1 MIRQEKYN
9 KINCTGC
16 GEFTQADLV
25 AFDFSKI
32 FMEVVQ
38 EETVD
43 PMWVM
48 LGRLDLGFYY
58 TIRDICQELHY
69 SMNRR
74 KPTKLRLTVKD
85 VIEQIE
91 FLLDDIVFDKLKN
104 ENRHSVLY
112 NQLYEKIQST
122 YGTAEEEMDAIERL
136 IRNLATSDKNLEILS
151 VDIQIEMVTD
161 EGGREMPTELF
172 YYIHGEKR
180 ELKER
185 VCPLCGMPMDSQA
198 GYRNEYIIGLAGLAR
213 VGKTALIASLI
224 HQLRQLEEMDY
235 IHIKSEASESLQKFQ
250 DEVVAEYESGN
261 IIRKTEVEN
270 VDNIPLVY
278 VPVQIGSRECNFI
291 FVDMPGEIYTGSEEA
306 GLDFISNKRTI
317 MKNAD
322 VVWCCVEPSM
332 FDERF
337 KNAHAEAKADDVS
350 RQLSDLVRVLN
361 MIYNTKI
368 PASIVVTQS
377 DIIKDAKLFRP
388 QEDVMHEYLL
398 EDHSLDWDKT
408 KAFVEETRHFVD
420 RLNNFKVSIEDTF
433 EGLSMFGVASY
444 GFDVTTKALI
454 TSQTIHPSM
463 VELPFLWTLAVLDL
477 IPVTR
482 SSTAKSLL
490 GKEKVITE
498 KIGDTKEL
506 YLD

>member
-25 AFDFSKI
+25 AFNFSKV

-38 EETVD
+38 EEACD
-43 PMWVM
+43 SMWDM

-58 TIRDICQELHY
+58 TVRDICQELHFFVD
-69 SMNRR
+69 R
-74 KPTKLRLTVKD
+74 KRPTQLKLTVKD
-85 VIEQIE
+85 VIQQIE
-91 FLLDDIVFDKLKN
+91 FLLDDTAFAKLKS

-112 NQLYEKIQST
+112 NHLYEKISST
-122 YGTAEEEMDAIERL
+122 YGTAEEEMDAIETL
-136 IRNLATSDKNLEILS
+136 VRNLASCDKNTEILS
-151 VDIQIEMVTD
+151 VDIQIGMVTD
-161 EGGREMPTELF
+161 EDGREMPNELF
-172 YYIHGEKR
+172 YYIAGEKR
-180 ELKER
+180 TLKER

-213 VGKTALIASLI
+213 VGKTALIASLV
-224 HQLRQLEEMDY
+224 HQLKQLEEMDY
-235 IHIKSEASESLQKFQ
+235 IHIKQEACESLQKFQ
-250 DEVVAEYESGN
+250 DEVVAEYEQGN

-270 VDNIPLVY
+270 VDSIPLVY
-278 VPVQIGSRECNFI
+278 LPLQIGNRECNFI
-291 FVDMPGEIYTGSEEA
+291 FVDMPGEIYTGSEEQ

-337 KNAHAEAKADDVS
+337 KNAHAEEKTDDVA

-361 MIYNTKI
+361 MIYHTKI

-377 DIIKDAKLFRP
+377 DIIKDASLFRP
-388 QEDVMHEYLL
+388 QADVMHEYLL

-408 KAFVEETRHFVD
+408 KAFVEETKQFVD

-433 EGLSMFGVASY
+433 EGLTMFGVASY

-454 TSQTIHPSM
+454 TSQTIQPSM
-463 VELPFLWTLAVLDL
+463 IELPFLWTLAILEL
-477 IPVTR
+477 IPVTKAA
-482 SSTAKSLL
+482 TAKSLL
-490 GKEKVITE
+490 GKEKVVSE
-498 KIGDTKEL
+498 KIGSTKEL